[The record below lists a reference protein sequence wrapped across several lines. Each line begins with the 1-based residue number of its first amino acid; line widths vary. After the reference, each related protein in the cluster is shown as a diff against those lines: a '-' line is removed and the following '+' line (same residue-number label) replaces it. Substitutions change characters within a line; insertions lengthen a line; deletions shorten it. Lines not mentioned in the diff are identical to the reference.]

1 MRFEVSYLFAK
12 QTKKLAKKYPKI
24 KEDLQNF
31 INTFEDYHSLA
42 KSIKNCVFKI
52 RVANSDKQSGK
63 RGRYRIYYYY
73 KHEDIVYLLAIY
85 DKSSIEMI
93 NENIVFQE
101 IKKFIEQEGF

>member
-12 QTKKLAKKYPKI
+12 QTKKFAKKYPKI

-31 INTFEDYHSLA
+31 INKFEDYHSLV

-63 RGRYRIYYYY
+63 RGGYRIYYYY
-73 KHEDIVYLLAIY
+73 KHLLLLFINMKISFIYLLY
-85 DKSSIEMI
+85 MI
-93 NENIVFQE
+93 NRPL
-101 IKKFIEQEGF
+101 K